1 MTNNDTK
8 SKFKAKLLRPAKSGG
23 GSPYAF
29 VLLPKNASTK
39 LPRRGRTTVE
49 GTINGHSFKA
59 TLEPDGQ
66 LSHWLEIEKKL
77 LEAAGADIGD
87 LAAFEIMSAEEE
99 SEPEIP
105 PHLQK
110 ALAAS
115 PQALAAW
122 DETTTIAR
130 IDWVHWIVSAKQA
143 KTRVK
148 RIENACDM
156 LSSGKRRVCCFDPS
170 GFYSKALSAP
180 KAAD

>member
-1 MTNNDTK
+1 M
-8 SKFKAKLLRPAKSGG
+8 
-23 GSPYAF
+23 
-29 VLLPKNASTK
+29 
-39 LPRRGRTTVE
+39 
-49 GTINGHSFKA
+49 
-59 TLEPDGQ
+59 
-66 LSHWLEIEKKL
+66 SHWLQLEKKL
-77 LEAAGADIGD
+77 LETASADVGD

-105 PHLQK
+105 PELQE

-115 PQALAAW
+115 PQALTGW
-122 DETTTIAR
+122 EETTTIAR

-143 KTRVK
+143 KTRVQ

-170 GFYSKALSAP
+170 GFYSIALNAP